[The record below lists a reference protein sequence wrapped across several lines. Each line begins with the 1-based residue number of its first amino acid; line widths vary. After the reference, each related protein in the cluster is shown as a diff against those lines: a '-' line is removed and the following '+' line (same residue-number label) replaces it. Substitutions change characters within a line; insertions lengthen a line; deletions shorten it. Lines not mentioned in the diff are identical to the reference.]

1 MSQTIVFHAG
11 TKKSGDKFLTSGGR
25 VLGVTSLGSGI
36 EKAIEQVY
44 KAVDQIK
51 FERCFCRRDIGS
63 KAFKWIR
70 RRSEVA
76 R

>member
-1 MSQTIVFHAG
+1 MSRTIVFHAG
-11 TKKSGDKFLTSGGR
+11 TKKSGDKFFTSGGR
-25 VLGVTSLGSGI
+25 VLGVTSLASGI

-51 FERCFCRRDIGS
+51 FERSFCRRDIGS